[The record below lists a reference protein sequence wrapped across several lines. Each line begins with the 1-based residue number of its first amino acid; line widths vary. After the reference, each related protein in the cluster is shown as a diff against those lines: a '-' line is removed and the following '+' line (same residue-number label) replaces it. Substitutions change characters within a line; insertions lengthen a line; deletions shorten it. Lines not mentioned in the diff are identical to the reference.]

1 MKSSADLDAF
11 LTEIQ
16 GEPVEI
22 TVQGRRWLFAAE
34 IPAIVLLRLKAAAAD
49 PDYVGSDNEDIELLR
64 AMMTPPTQVEDL
76 LATGITSSGLELLIR
91 VVMGVYA
98 GSSPED
104 TLSAIRAERETAADT
119 AGVDSGDPKDPA

>member
-11 LTEIQ
+11 LTEMQ

-34 IPAIVLLRLKAAAAD
+34 IPAIVLLRIKAAAAD
-49 PDYVGSDNEDIELLR
+49 PDYVGSDNEDIEMLR
-64 AMMTPPTQVEDL
+64 AMMTPPTQVEEL
-76 LATGITSSGLELLIR
+76 LATGITSTGLELLIR

-98 GSSPED
+98 GSTPEE
-104 TLSAIRAERETAADT
+104 TLAAIKAEKTDQVVA
-119 AGVDSGDPKDPA
+119 AGVEDVNPKDPA